1 MTLNSSNIPVFKIF
15 SNATGKE
22 LPFNGGVAE
31 LYYYENLLSET
42 VRMTITVVDTGKGDS
57 GTTASEQIKLTGTE
71 KVHIEL
77 EDSQEQKISFKT
89 TANELHIT
97 GRERI
102 TDKLK
107 DIEILELVSNE
118 YLKNESVRVDKRY
131 DGKISDSLNKI
142 LKDVLK
148 TQKKLDIEPT
158 KNTRSFI
165 GTMKK
170 PFWFIMWLAGQS
182 IRENTSAL
190 GLSSGYFFFETKS
203 GYKFKSIDTL
213 FGQNPVKKYIYNNTT
228 STVIPTGYDAKILEY
243 DFVDSADMK
252 DQLTMGTFNTS
263 VNLFNSFESSFN
275 CNPLDITTQES
286 AITAAGT
293 EYGKNLFKDF
303 ISKPS
308 RFFTGSESIG
318 GLKPIDEAKELDTDK
333 AKYLSSATARYNQ
346 AYTVKA
352 NITIFGDYS
361 LEVGQ
366 LIFCDFPEQSTK
378 TNTTANPRMSGIY
391 MISALC
397 HRIDPQ
403 QQCFTSLELIRD
415 SYGRKPMLSK
425 KQEPT
430 PTGVGQG
437 VNNQGQGIFAEGQG
451 VTGKGVTDADI
462 ADALEAEANLA
473 ESQYHGA
480 TADYWEA
487 IGEGLQSGASYKELG
502 LNQAEIDYLEGR
514 RDQPPAL

>member
-1 MTLNSSNIPVFKIF
+1 MTLNSSNIPVFKVF

-42 VRMTITVVDTGKGDS
+42 VRMTISVVDTGQGS
-57 GTTASEQIKLTGTE
+57 EGVTASDKIKLTGTE
-71 KVHIEL
+71 KVHIEIV
-77 EDSQEQKISFKT
+77 DSQDQKVSFKT

-102 TDKLK
+102 SDKLR
-107 DIEILELVSNE
+107 DVEILELVSKE

-131 DGKISDSLNKI
+131 DGKISDSINKI
-142 LKDVLK
+142 LKEVLK
-148 TQKKLDIEPT
+148 TQKKLDIEST

-165 GTMKK
+165 GTLKK

-203 GYKFKSIDTL
+203 GFKFKSIDTL
-213 FGQNPVKKYIYNNTT
+213 FGQNPVKKYIFNNTV
-228 STVIPTGYDAKILEY
+228 STQIPEGYDGKILEY

-252 DQLTMGTFNTS
+252 DQLMMGTFNSS

-303 ISKPS
+303 ISNPS
-308 RFFTGSESIG
+308 RFYTGSESIG
-318 GLKPIDEAKELDTDK
+318 GLKPIDQAKELDTDK
-333 AKYLSSATARYNQ
+333 AKYLSSSTARYNQ

-378 TNTTANPRMSGIY
+378 TNTVANPRMSGVY

-403 QQCFTSLELIRD
+403 QQCYTALELIRD
-415 SYGRKPMLSK
+415 SYGRKPMLS
-425 KQEPT
+425 QSQTAAPG
-430 PTGVGQG
+430 GVGQG
-437 VNNQGQGIFAEGQG
+437 VNAQGQNISGEGQGI
-451 VTGKGVTDADI
+451 TGKGVTDQDI
-462 ADALEAEANLA
+462 AEALDAEANLY
-473 ESQYHGA
+473 EQQYYEA
-480 TADYWEA
+480 TADYWESVS
-487 IGEGLQSGASYKELG
+487 EGLQNGASYRELG
-502 LNQAEIDYLEGR
+502 LNQQEIDYLEGR
-514 RDQPPAL
+514 RNQPPAL